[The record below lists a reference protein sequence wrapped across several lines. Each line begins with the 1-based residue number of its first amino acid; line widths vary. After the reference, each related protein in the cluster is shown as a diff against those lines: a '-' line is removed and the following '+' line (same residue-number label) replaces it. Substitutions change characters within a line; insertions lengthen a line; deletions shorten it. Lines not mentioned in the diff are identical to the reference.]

1 MSKIFTNC
9 QNFKSLI
16 KIQYFLNLKK
26 FESPKKV
33 SISSTW
39 RSYSDLDFFPSGNLI
54 LDFKICNKNHI
65 AIYDSFFSLSHKCRV
80 SKKMCIKIPKCL
92 EIFQIVWKKTR
103 VSQDFPEGPETFHS
117 VQKNFRVPRKFSRVF
132 QLFKKK
138 QILVSFFMFPLK
150 KFPDYKTLS
159 IKQCLNAWEVF
170 LTLL

>member
-103 VSQDFPEGPETFHS
+103 VSQDFPEGPETFHNI
-117 VQKNFRVPRKFSRVF
+117 QRD
-132 QLFKKK
+132 
-138 QILVSFFMFPLK
+138 K
-150 KFPDYKTLS
+150 KFIHIIQALKHKLLTHFYIPIQKLS
-159 IKQCLNAWEVF
+159 RLQNFPSK
-170 LTLL
+170 